1 MLNGLA
7 DLVSNAWWTYP
18 LIFALS
24 YADALV
30 PIVPSETAVITA
42 GVLAGSGHLSL
53 PLVILTAATGAAL
66 GDNTAYFLGRRFEQ
80 PIRRLFFTSDEAKK
94 RITWAERQIT
104 QRGGELIVIG
114 RFIPG
119 GRTVVTFA
127 SGWLEMPWRRFV
139 LWDAL
144 ACSLWASYAALLGY
158 IGGHAFESAP
168 WKGLLL
174 AFAVAFG
181 VTGAVEGVRWLRR
194 KRH

>member
-80 PIRRLFFTSDEAKK
+80 PIRRRFFTSEEAKK
-94 RITWAERQIT
+94 RIAWAERQIT

-127 SGWLEMPWRRFV
+127 SG
-139 LWDAL
+139 
-144 ACSLWASYAALLGY
+144 
-158 IGGHAFESAP
+158 
-168 WKGLLL
+168 
-174 AFAVAFG
+174 
-181 VTGAVEGVRWLRR
+181 
-194 KRH
+194 